1 MLKSVLTAGMAAV
14 LAVLPSAFARADAEA
29 AKKALEARL
38 QGERIESVKPTP
50 FPGLYEVIVASP
62 RGNLVMYTDEKA
74 QFLFAGGALLDVRS
88 APYKDLTRE
97 TVSRL
102 NAALIHASLKLAV
115 KRVKGNGQRTL
126 ITFEDPNC
134 PYCKALQ
141 KELVQLT
148 DVTIYTFL
156 WPFLSET
163 SLTKS
168 QAVWCAKDRGK
179 AFEDLML
186 RDQVP
191 PADKAGCEYR
201 AEPVHDMARRLGLQG
216 TPAIFLADGT
226 EYTGPR
232 TAQALDQALKEAK
245 TAGGG
250 GR

>member
-1 MLKSVLTAGMAAV
+1 VPKFFLTAWMAAFLV
-14 LAVLPSAFARADAEA
+14 MLPGAFARADAET

-38 QGERIESVKPTP
+38 KGERIESVKPTP
-50 FPGLYEVIVASP
+50 FAGLYEVVVASP
-62 RGNLVMYTDEKA
+62 RGSLVMYTDEKA
-74 QFLFAGGALLDVRS
+74 QFLFAGGALLDVRTT
-88 APYKDLTRE
+88 PYKDLTRE

-102 NAALIHASLKLAV
+102 NAALINGSLKLAV
-115 KRVKGNGQRTL
+115 KRVKGNGKRTL

-156 WPFLSET
+156 WPFLAES

-168 QAVWCAKDRGK
+168 QAVWCAKDPGK

-186 RDQVP
+186 REQVP
-191 PADKAGCEYR
+191 PVEKAGCEYR
-201 AEPVHDMARRLGLQG
+201 AEPVHEMARRLGLQG
-216 TPAIFLADGT
+216 TPALFLADGT

-232 TAQALDQALKEAK
+232 TAQALEQALNEAK
-245 TAGGG
+245 SASGAG
-250 GR
+250 R